1 MCRWV
6 ADVAKEAQAVASGFS
21 FDPEVSGRNVKAT
34 RETPEG
40 MKKQKCRWKEKRV
53 SEREEARPKLKWR
66 GKVEVYLRLDG
77 GKKILPAED
86 GAKVVSKLVPLPLT
100 R

>member
-34 RETPEG
+34 RKTREG

-66 GKVEVYLRLDG
+66 GKVEVYMRLDKQKTG
-77 GKKILPAED
+77 GE
-86 GAKVVSKLVPLPLT
+86 GCF
-100 R
+100 